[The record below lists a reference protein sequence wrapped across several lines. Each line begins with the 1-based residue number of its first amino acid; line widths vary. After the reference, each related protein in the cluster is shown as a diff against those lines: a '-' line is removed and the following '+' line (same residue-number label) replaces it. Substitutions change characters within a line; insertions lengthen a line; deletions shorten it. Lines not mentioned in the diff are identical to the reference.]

1 MPTASSTKPAY
12 PLLLQLADIS
22 EMISQNTDAAAD
34 ALHKFRGKHQP
45 FKHKPVKAQ
54 VELLTLII
62 ASVRNNFVQ
71 QGIDDKKLLTYFK
84 GEKKYDEAGQL
95 LLAKARHFF
104 LNGNLAEG
112 EKVLAHVRD
121 ELLDKLSPRV
131 EIVYLTR
138 IAFVCGR
145 KHQYKEQLEINLQ
158 ALDKL
163 KAMNETTA
171 WHNNIATVFY
181 TNIANCYIANADFEK
196 AWPYL
201 EKSLKIAASENVS
214 TYNRFNVYSY
224 FAFYH
229 EGLKDHQQSAAWHE
243 KIIALL
249 TGDTTHQT
257 YLLQSYLM
265 ATVQYYLHFRKT
277 ALSKAELTAIIAK
290 QEKYLHDSAKLIQP
304 VLSNGNYLQ
313 WLYATATLEHQKGN
327 YKKAITFLNRCHPLY
342 VEMKHHVSILNCTR
356 LAHEIYAAWGK
367 QTGDAKKLYKAYELK
382 QQESEMVET
391 ASQQSHLQQMEA
403 VQVKYNLQQ
412 AELNGKLLQQQVEAM
427 NKEIQLTALNLQEKI
442 ALLDELKEFV
452 QSLASKGSANREFVK
467 TITQK
472 IGAVKITE
480 QDKAV
485 LQQKIDDGN
494 QALLKT
500 VALMYPALTPHE
512 VRTCALIKTGLTDKE
527 LSKLYGVGA
536 RGYEQLRHRIK
547 KKMNLQRG
555 DNLVKHLLDLSA
567 QTEVPAGKII

>member
-1 MPTASSTKPAY
+1 MPAATPAKVANL
-12 PLLLQLADIS
+12 LLLQLAEIS
-22 EMISQNTDAAAD
+22 ELISQNTDAAAD
-34 ALHKFRGKHQP
+34 ALDVFYQTHQP
-45 FKHKPVKAQ
+45 FKHRPVKAQ
-54 VELLTLII
+54 AELLTLII
-62 ASVRNNFVQ
+62 ASVRNNFNE
-71 QGIDDKKLLTYFK
+71 QGINDKKLLAYFK
-84 GEKKYDEAGQL
+84 AEKKFDEAGQL

-104 LNGNLAEG
+104 LNGNLTEG
-112 EKVLAHVRD
+112 EKILTGVRE

-138 IAFVCGR
+138 IAFVHGR
-145 KHQYKEQLEINLQ
+145 KHQYKEQLQINLQ

-163 KAMNETTA
+163 KSMNETTA

-181 TNIANCYIANADFEK
+181 TNIANCYIANADFKK

-201 EKSLKIAASENVS
+201 EKSLQIAGSENVS

-224 FAFYH
+224 FAFYY
-229 EGLKDHQQSAAWHE
+229 EGLKDHRQSAAWHE

-265 ATVQYYLHFRKT
+265 ATVQYYLLYRQGRLTRAGLAAIT
-277 ALSKAELTAIIAK
+277 AR
-290 QEKYLHDSAKLIQP
+290 QEKYLHESARLIQP

-313 WLYATATLEHQKGN
+313 WLYATATVQHQKGN
-327 YKKAITFLNRCHPLY
+327 YKKAAMFLNRCLPVY
-342 VEMKHHVSILNCTR
+342 VKMKHHVSVLNCIR
-356 LAHEIYAAWGK
+356 LSHEIYAAWGK
-367 QTGDAKKLYKAYELK
+367 QTDNAKLLYKAYLLK
-382 QQESEMVET
+382 QQESEMAE
-391 ASQQSHLQQMEA
+391 AGIQQSHLQQMEA
-403 VQVKYNLQQ
+403 VQVKYDLQQ
-412 AELNGKLLQQQVEAM
+412 AELNSQLLRQQVEAM

-452 QSLASKGSANREFVK
+452 LSLNSKGSAQRGFVK

-472 IGAVKITE
+472 IGSVKLTE

-494 QALLKT
+494 QTLLKT
-500 VALMYPALTPHE
+500 VAGRYPALTPRE

-527 LSKLYGVGA
+527 LSKLYGMSP
-536 RGYEQLRHRIK
+536 RGYEQMRHRIK
-547 KKMNLQRG
+547 KKMNLQRK
-555 DNLVKHLLDLSA
+555 DNLVKHLMELSA
-567 QTEVPAGKII
+567 KGEQMPGRV